1 MNKFLFAVFFS
12 ILTTAALAQVSNQP
26 RYSLSKSSIPADS
39 LSYLEPKDYIIG
51 GVTVAGT
58 KYLDKEVLLT
68 ISKLNKGDK
77 INLPGEANATVIK
90 NMYAQGLFDDVRL
103 NVTKISLDTIYLEIA
118 VVERPRLSRMRL
130 TGIRKGE
137 IEDVQKKLADKSG
150 KIVNENLLSTTTAI
164 IKKHF
169 NEKGYLNTTVTIK
182 QRKDPGDANSVILNI
197 AIDKKEKVMITEV
210 DFDGNTAFKAK
221 TLRKYLK
228 KTRTR
233 KWYNLF
239 GSRKFKQDKYDE
251 DKQNLVQKMQ
261 AKGYRDA
268 EILNDTVFK
277 TGENTVGIRIKLFE
291 GHKYYFG
298 NVKWSG
304 NAKYPS
310 EVLNKILK
318 VKKGDVFSEEE
329 LNKRLSGPTPNDD
342 DLSSFYL
349 NDGYLTYTADP
360 VQTKIYNDTV
370 DLDVRIYEGPQ
381 YTINR
386 VIVKGNDVTN
396 DKVVM
401 REIRTKPGQKFNKA
415 LLIRSTREIGQLGSF
430 DDQKTEPKP
439 TNINPQDGTVDIVYN
454 VVEKPSD
461 QIELSGGFGG
471 GQLVGTLG
479 LTFNNFSIKNIFNF
493 KDYKPLPK
501 GDGQK
506 LSIRGQSS
514 GRTYQNYSLTF
525 SEPWLGGK
533 KPIYFA
539 VSAYTQ
545 LSSTAQYYAP
555 TSGSYYN
562 LRINGIGITLGKRLT
577 WPDNYFQL
585 NYSLNFD
592 HYNLDNY
599 PGYLFSNGTAINIK
613 LTQELTRNSLDAP
626 IYPTTGSNIRLTI
639 QGTPPYSLFNNID
652 YAIASPEQV
661 YHYVEYYKF
670 KYDAQWFQRIIGK
683 LVFMSQV
690 RFGFLG
696 EYSHEI
702 LSNGQDFA
710 SPFERF
716 KLGGD
721 GMQSY
726 QFLQGSDIIG
736 LRGYQNFSILPVGA
750 PATENVNN
758 NTGSSIYDKFTF
770 EIRHPVIQSQSAT
783 IFMLAFAEGGNVWN
797 SFNTYDPFNVRR
809 SVGIGARI
817 FLPIFGLLGL
827 DYGYGFDAIPGNPSA
842 NKGQFSFSISQS
854 LSGGFN

>member
-1 MNKFLFAVFFS
+1 MNKLLFALLFS
-12 ILTTAALAQVSNQP
+12 IMSTAALAQISSQP
-26 RYSLSKSSIPADS
+26 RYSLSKSTLPADS

-51 GVTVAGT
+51 GVTVSGT
-58 KYLDKEVLLT
+58 KNLDKDVLIT
-68 ISKLNKGDK
+68 ISKLVKGDK

-90 NMYAQGLFDDVRL
+90 NLYQQNLFDDVQL
-103 NVTKISLDTIYLEIA
+103 NITRIHLDTIFLEIA
-118 VVERPRLSRMRL
+118 VVERPRLSRMHIS
-130 TGIRKGE
+130 GIRKGE
-137 IEDVQKKLADKSG
+137 IEDVQKLLSDKAG

-169 NEKGYLNTTVTIK
+169 NEKGFLNTTVTLK
-182 QRKDPGDANSVILNI
+182 QRKDPGDANSVILDVI
-197 AIDKKEKVMITEV
+197 IDKKQKVMITEV
-210 DFDGNTAFKAK
+210 IFQGNTAFSQKA
-221 TLRKYLK
+221 LRKYLK

-233 KWYNLF
+233 KFYNIF

-251 DKQNLVQKMQ
+251 DKGTLITKMQ

-268 EILNDTVFK
+268 EILSDTVYK
-277 TGENTVGIRIKLFE
+277 TGENTVGVKIKLFE

-298 NVKWSG
+298 NIKWSG
-304 NAKYPS
+304 NAKYPAS
-310 EVLNKILK
+310 VLEKIFK
-318 VKKGDVFSEEE
+318 IKKGDIFSEEE
-329 LNKRLSGPTPNDD
+329 LNKRLTGPTPNDD
-342 DLSSFYL
+342 DVSSFYL
-349 NDGYLTYTADP
+349 NDGYLTYQADP
-360 VQTKIYNDTV
+360 VQTKIYHDTV
-370 DLDVRIYEGPQ
+370 DLDIRVYEGPQ

-386 VIVKGNDVTN
+386 VMLKGNDVTN

-415 LLIRSTREIGQLGSF
+415 LLIRSTREIGQLGNF
-430 DDQKTEPKP
+430 DEQKTEPRP

-461 QIELSGGFGG
+461 QIQLSGGFGG

-479 LTFNNFSIKNIFNF
+479 LTFNNFSLRNIFHL

-506 LSIRGQSS
+506 LSLVGQSS
-514 GRTYQNYSLTF
+514 GSTYQNFSLTF

-545 LSSTAQYYAP
+545 GSSTGYYYAP
-555 TSGSYYN
+555 TNPLYN
-562 LRINGIGITLGKRLT
+562 KLRINGVGITLGKRLN

-599 PGYLFSNGTAINIK
+599 TGYLFSNGTSNNIK

-626 IYPTTGSNIRLTI
+626 IYPTAGSNIKLTI

-652 YAIASPEQV
+652 YKIATQEQI
-661 YHYVEYYKF
+661 YHFVEYYKV
-670 KYDAQWFQRIIGK
+670 KYDAQWFQRITGK
-683 LVFMSQV
+683 LVLMSQV

-696 EYSHEI
+696 EYNS
-702 LSNGQDFA
+702 QVPQ

-716 KLGGD
+716 KVGGD
-721 GMQSY
+721 GMASY

-736 LRGYQNFSILPVGA
+736 LRGYQNFTIVPIGTNYNGTTN
-750 PATENVNN
+750 P
-758 NTGSSIYDKFTF
+758 GSTIYNKYTF
-770 EIRHPVIQSQSAT
+770 ELRHPVIQSQSAT
-783 IFMLAFAEGGNVWN
+783 IFMLVFAEGGNVWN
-797 SFNTYDPFNVRR
+797 SFDKFSPFNVRR
-809 SVGIGARI
+809 SAGVGTRI

-827 DYGYGFDAIPGNPSA
+827 DYGYGFDAIPGIPSA
-842 NKGQFSFSISQS
+842 NRGQFSFSISQS
-854 LSGGFN
+854 LNGGFN

>member
-1 MNKFLFAVFFS
+1 MNKIFFTILFSVVSSAV
-12 ILTTAALAQVSNQP
+12 LAQVSGQP
-26 RYSLSKSSIPADS
+26 RYSLSKSTIPADS

-51 GVTVAGT
+51 GVTVFGT
-58 KYLDKEVLLT
+58 KNLDKDVLLT
-68 ISKLNKGDK
+68 ISKLTKGDR
-77 INLPGEANATVIK
+77 INLPGDANANVIK
-90 NMYAQGLFDDVRL
+90 NMYATNLLDDVKL
-103 NVTKISLDTIYLEIA
+103 NVTKIVMDTIYLEIE
-118 VVERPRLSRMRL
+118 VVERPRLSRLRI

-137 IEDVQKKLADKSG
+137 IEDVQKKLADKVG
-150 KIVNENLLSTTTAI
+150 KIVNQNTLSTTTAI

-169 NEKGYLNTTVTIK
+169 NEKGFLNTTVTIK
-182 QRKDPGDANSVILNI
+182 QRKDPGDANSVILDV
-197 AIDKKEKVMITEV
+197 AIDKKQKVMISEV
-210 DFDGNTAFKAK
+210 TFQGNVVFKEKA
-221 TLRKYLK
+221 LRKYLK
-228 KTRTR
+228 KTRV
-233 KWYNLF
+233 KKFYNIF

-251 DKQNLVQKMQ
+251 DKENLVEKMQ

-268 EILNDTVFK
+268 EILSDTVYK
-277 TGENTVGIRIKLFE
+277 TGENTVGVRIKIFE
-291 GHKYYFG
+291 GHKYFFG
-298 NVKWSG
+298 NIKWSG
-304 NAKYPS
+304 NAKYP
-310 EVLNKILK
+310 EAVLSKIFRI
-318 VKKGDVFSEEE
+318 KKGDIFSEEE
-329 LNKRLSGPTPNDD
+329 LNKRLSGPTPNNDD
-342 DLSSFYL
+342 ISSFYL

-370 DLDVRIYEGPQ
+370 DLDIRIYEGPQ

-386 VIVKGNDVTN
+386 VILKGNDVTN

-401 REIRTKPGQKFNKA
+401 REIRTKPGQKFNKE
-415 LLIRSTREIGQLGSF
+415 LLIRSTREIGQLGNF

-479 LTFNNFSIKNIFNF
+479 LTFNNFSIRNIFNL
-493 KDYKPLPK
+493 KAYKPLPK

-506 LSIRGQSS
+506 LSLRGQSS
-514 GRTYQNYSLTF
+514 GRTYQNFSLTF

-545 LSSTAQYYAP
+545 LSSTGQYYAP
-555 TSGSYYN
+555 TSPYYNN
-562 LRINGIGITLGKRLT
+562 LRINGVGITLGKRLN

-599 PGYLFSNGTAINIK
+599 TGYLFSNGTSFNIK

-626 IYPTTGSNIRLTI
+626 IYPTSGSNIRLTI
-639 QGTPPYSLFNNID
+639 QGTPPYSLFNNIN
-652 YAIASPEQV
+652 YSTATQEQI
-661 YHYVEYYKF
+661 YHFVEYYKF
-670 KYDAQWFQRIIGK
+670 KYDAQWFQRITGK

-696 EYSHEI
+696 EYNS
-702 LSNGQDFA
+702 DVPP

-726 QFLQGSDIIG
+726 QYLQGSDIVG
-736 LRGYQNFSILPVGA
+736 LRGYQNFSIIPFG
-750 PATENVNN
+750 TNYNTTNN
-758 NTGSSIYDKFTF
+758 PGSSIYDKFTF
-770 EIRHPVIQSQSAT
+770 ELRHPVIQSQSAT
-783 IFMLAFAEGGNVWN
+783 IFLLAFAEGGNVWN
-797 SFNTYDPFNVRR
+797 SFDTFNPFNVRR
-809 SVGIGARI
+809 SVGMGARI

-827 DYGYGFDAIPGNPSA
+827 DYGYGFDPIPGIPAA